1 LQFEPKRA
9 IFSGRDGLN
18 TFIRLVHQLDSL
30 PRPKLV
36 VFELDPRNIRQAQK
50 LLDPWFATEV
60 WLDDN
65 GWERVLVGIR
75 K

>member
-1 LQFEPKRA
+1 
-9 IFSGRDGLN
+9 
-18 TFIRLVHQLDSL
+18 
-30 PRPKLV
+30 

-50 LLDPWFATEV
+50 LLDPWFETEV